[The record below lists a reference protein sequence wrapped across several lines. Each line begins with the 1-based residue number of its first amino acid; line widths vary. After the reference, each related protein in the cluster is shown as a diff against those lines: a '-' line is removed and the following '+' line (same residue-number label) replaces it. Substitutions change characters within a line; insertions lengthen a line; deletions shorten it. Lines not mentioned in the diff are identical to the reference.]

1 MSGTAQPQAGGP
13 LPQAAP
19 AGMQRIPFP
28 TESYPH
34 PSEPLSSKR
43 LLNLYVESAPADS
56 RTTTPLISSPGL
68 VPLIVV
74 GTGPIEAVND
84 QKPGLWYV
92 VSGDTA
98 WRVRSTLAGL
108 VTDYIGLVGT
118 KDGATAVPSY
128 ARMVTIA
135 VDNISVV
142 ICVPPRSYTCGHNPG
157 DVLQILGGSYPG
169 AASVTA
175 LDGYYV
181 FSSYP
186 SIDTF
191 FISQIFDPLDY
202 DALDYASADAM
213 PNNLLRVVTHR
224 SDLWLFGD
232 GGIEVWYD
240 TGAADFPFR
249 RRPGGVL
256 EFPASSYMTIGHGDG
271 SLFWLGQQNI
281 VYRTTGYQATR
292 ISTHGIE
299 AKIREIGGG
308 YTARSGY
315 CYSQDGHIFYVL
327 NFDAI
332 TLVYDCA
339 TKMWHE
345 RSSAADGNGR
355 WRAQWAVKYGDGAQF
370 ADNVTGQMYVS
381 YMPGVRDNGVPIM
394 RQAILP
400 PDWAGTRRAFCS
412 RLEVE
417 MESGGDLSP
426 GDVTLDWSDDGGR
439 TWTGGPRTMSAGAP
453 TEFRKRV
460 YTTRLGSF
468 RQRMFRLTT
477 HGHCCFYAADADIQ
491 LGAS

>member
-1 MSGTAQPQAGGP
+1 MSGAAQQ
-13 LPQAAP
+13 QAAP

-34 PSEPLSSKR
+34 PSDPLSSKR

-56 RTTTPLISSPGL
+56 RTATPLISSPGL
-68 VPLIVV
+68 LPNIVV
-74 GTGPIEAVND
+74 GTGPILAVND
-84 QKPGLWYV
+84 QYPGVWYM
-92 VSGDTA
+92 VSGGTA
-98 WRVRSTLAGL
+98 WRVRSTDAGL
-108 VTDYIGLVGT
+108 VADSLGGVGT
-118 KDGATAVPSY
+118 TSGATAIPPY

-135 VDNISVV
+135 VDNISAVF
-142 ICVPPRSYTCGHNPG
+142 CVPPNAYTCGHNAG
-157 DVLQILGGSYPG
+157 DPLNALGGTFPG
-169 AASVTA
+169 ASTVTA
-175 LDGYYV
+175 LDGYYI
-181 FSSYP
+181 FSAYP
-186 SIDTF
+186 PNGQF
-191 FISQIFDPLDY
+191 FISQIFDPLDF
-202 DALDYASADAM
+202 DALDFATADAI

-232 GGIEVWYD
+232 SGIEVWYD

-249 RRPGGVL
+249 RRPGGTL

-281 VYRTTGYQATR
+281 VYRTVGYQATR

-315 CYSQDGHIFYVL
+315 CYSQDGHIHYVL
-327 NFDAI
+327 NFDGL

-355 WRAQWAVKYGDGAQF
+355 WRAQWAVKYGDGVQF
-370 ADNVTGQMYVS
+370 ADNVSGQMWLG
-381 YMPGVRDNGVPIM
+381 YMPGTTDAGVPIM

-439 TWTGGPRTMSAGAP
+439 TWTGGPRTMHAGFG

-468 RQRMFRLTT
+468 RQRSFRITAR
-477 HGHCCFYAADADIQ
+477 GHATFYAADADIQ

>member
-1 MSGTAQPQAGGP
+1 
-13 LPQAAP
+13 
-19 AGMQRIPFP
+19 MQRIPFP

-34 PSEPLSSKR
+34 PSDPLSSKR

-56 RTTTPLISSPGL
+56 RTATPLISSPGL
-68 VPLIVV
+68 LPQIVV
-74 GTGPIEAVND
+74 GTGPILAVND
-84 QKPGLWYV
+84 QYPGVWYM
-92 VSGDTA
+92 VSGGTA
-98 WRVRSTLAGL
+98 WRVRSTDAGL
-108 VTDYIGLVGT
+108 VADSLGGVGT
-118 KDGATAVPSY
+118 TSGATAIPPY

-135 VDNISVV
+135 VDNISAVF
-142 ICVPPRSYTCGHNPG
+142 CVPPNAYTCGHNAG
-157 DVLQILGGSYPG
+157 DPLNALGGTFPG
-169 AASVTA
+169 ASTVTA
-175 LDGYYV
+175 LDGYYI
-181 FSSYP
+181 FSAYP
-186 SIDTF
+186 PNGQF
-191 FISQIFDPLDY
+191 FISQIFDPLDF
-202 DALDYASADAM
+202 DALDYATADAI

-232 GGIEVWYD
+232 SGMEIWYD

-249 RRPGGVL
+249 RRPGGTL
-256 EFPASSYMTIGHGDG
+256 EFPPSSYMTIGHGDK

-281 VYRTTGYQATR
+281 VYRTNNYDVTR

-327 NFDAI
+327 NFDGL

-355 WRAQWAVKYGDGAQF
+355 WRAQWAVKYGDGVQF
-370 ADNVTGQMYVS
+370 ADNVSGQMWLG
-381 YMPGVRDNGVPIM
+381 YMPGTTDAGVPIM

-439 TWTGGPRTMSAGAP
+439 TWTGGPRTMHAGAP

-468 RQRMFRLTT
+468 RQRSFRITAR
-477 HGHCCFYAADADIQ
+477 GHATFYAADADIQ

>member
-1 MSGTAQPQAGGP
+1 MSGTAQQ
-13 LPQAAP
+13 QAP
-19 AGMQRIPFP
+19 AGMQRLPFP

-34 PSEPLSSKR
+34 PSLPLSAKR
-43 LLNLYVESAPADS
+43 LLNLFVESAPPDS

-68 VPLIVV
+68 LPQMIV
-74 GTGPIEAVND
+74 GTGPILAVND
-84 QKPGLWYV
+84 QMPGLWYM
-92 VSGDTA
+92 VSGGTA
-98 WRVRSTLAGL
+98 WRVRFTDSGL
-108 VTDYIGLVGT
+108 IADNLGGVGT
-118 KDGATAVPSY
+118 TSGATAVPPY

-135 VDNISVV
+135 VDNISAVF
-142 ICVPPRSYTCGHNPG
+142 CVPPNAYTCGHQAG
-157 DVLQILGGSYPG
+157 DPLNALGGDFPG

-186 SIDTF
+186 SIDRF
-191 FISQIFDPLDY
+191 FISQIFDPMNF
-202 DALDYASADAM
+202 DALDYASADAL

-232 GGIEVWYD
+232 GGIEIWYD

-256 EFPASSYMTIGHGDG
+256 EFPPSSYFSIAKGDG
-271 SLFWLGQQNI
+271 SLFWLGQQDI
-281 VYRTTGYQATR
+281 VYRTVGYQATR
-292 ISTHGIE
+292 ISTHGVE

-327 NFDAI
+327 NFDGM

-355 WRAQWAVKYGDGAQF
+355 WRAQWAVKYGDGFQF
-370 ADNVTGQMYVS
+370 ADNVTGQFYVG
-381 YMPGVRDNGVPIM
+381 YAPGTTDNGVPVL

-400 PDWAGTRRAFCS
+400 PDWAGTRRAFCG

-417 MESGGDLSP
+417 MESGGSLSP

-439 TWTGGPRTMSAGAP
+439 TWTGGPRTMNAGAA

-468 RQRMFRLTT
+468 RQRHFRITT
-477 HGHCCFYAADADIQ
+477 YGHCSLYGVDADIS

>member
-1 MSGTAQPQAGGP
+1 MSGTAQAQQAT
-13 LPQAAP
+13 AP

-34 PSEPLSSKR
+34 PSDPLSSKR

-56 RTTTPLISSPGL
+56 RTAAPLISSPGL
-68 VPLIVV
+68 LPQLVV
-74 GTGPIEAVND
+74 GTGPILAVND
-84 QKPGLWYV
+84 QYPGIWYM
-92 VSGDTA
+92 VSGGTA
-98 WRVRSTLAGL
+98 WRVRSTDAGL
-108 VTDYIGLVGT
+108 VADSLGGVGT
-118 KDGATAVPSY
+118 TSGATAIPPY

-135 VDNISVV
+135 VDNISAVF
-142 ICVPPRSYTCGHNPG
+142 CVPPNAYTCGHNAG
-157 DVLQILGGSYPG
+157 DPLNALGGTFPG
-169 AASVTA
+169 ASTVTA

-181 FSSYP
+181 FSAYP
-186 SIDTF
+186 PNGQF
-191 FISQIFDPLDY
+191 FISQIFDPLDF
-202 DALDYASADAM
+202 DALDYATADAI

-232 GGIEVWYD
+232 SGIEVWYD

-249 RRPGGVL
+249 RRPGGTL

-281 VYRTTGYQATR
+281 VYRTVGYQATR

-315 CYSQDGHIFYVL
+315 CYSQDGHIHYVL
-327 NFDAI
+327 NFDGL

-355 WRAQWAVKYGDGAQF
+355 WRAQWAVKYGDGVQF
-370 ADNVTGQMYVS
+370 ADNVSGQMWLG
-381 YMPGVRDNGVPIM
+381 YMPGTTDAGVPIM

-439 TWTGGPRTMSAGAP
+439 TWTGGPRVMHAGFG

-468 RQRMFRLTT
+468 RQRSFRITAR
-477 HGHCCFYAADADIQ
+477 GHATFYAADADIQ

>member
-1 MSGTAQPQAGGP
+1 
-13 LPQAAP
+13 
-19 AGMQRIPFP
+19 MQRIPFP

-43 LLNLYVESAPADS
+43 LLNLFVESAPADS

-68 VPLIVV
+68 VPTMVI
-74 GTGPIEAVND
+74 GAGPIEAVND
-84 QKPGLWYV
+84 EKPGIWYI
-92 VSGDTA
+92 VSHDSA
-98 WRVRSTLAGL
+98 FRVRSTTGGL
-108 VTDYIGLVGT
+108 VTDFIGNVGT
-118 KDGATAVPSY
+118 KDSAGAAIPAY
-128 ARMVTIA
+128 ALMVTIA
-135 VDNISVV
+135 VDNISAV
-142 ICVPPRSYTCGHNPG
+142 ICVPPRAYTCGHAPT
-157 DVLQILGGSYPG
+157 DVLNPLGGTFPG
-169 AASVTA
+169 AASVCA

-181 FSSYP
+181 FSAYP
-186 SIDTF
+186 STDTF

-202 DALDYASADAM
+202 DALDYATADAM

-232 GGIEVWYD
+232 SGIEVWYD

-256 EFPASSYMTIGHGDG
+256 SFPAASYASIAHGDG
-271 SLFWLGQQNI
+271 SLFWIGQNGDI
-281 VYRTTGYQATR
+281 VYRTNGYQATR
-292 ISTHGIE
+292 ISTHGVE
-299 AKIREIGGG
+299 AKIRSLGGAGG
-308 YTARSGY
+308 YAARTGFTY
-315 CYSQDGHIFYVL
+315 AMDGHIFYCL
-327 NFDAI
+327 NFDST

-355 WRAQWAVKYGDGAQF
+355 WRPSWALEYGDGFQF
-370 ADNVTGQMYVS
+370 SDNLTGQLYLG
-381 YMPGVRDNGVPIM
+381 YMPGARDNGVLIM

-439 TWTGGPRTMSAGAP
+439 TWTGGPRTMSAGAA
-453 TEFRKRV
+453 TEYRKRL

-468 RQRMFRLTT
+468 RQRSFRITCK
-477 HGHCCFYAADADIQ
+477 GHATLYAADADIQ

>member
-1 MSGTAQPQAGGP
+1 MSGTAQTQ
-13 LPQAAP
+13 QAAP

-34 PSEPLSSKR
+34 PSDPLSSKR

-68 VPLIVV
+68 LPDIVV
-74 GTGPIEAVND
+74 GTGPILAVND
-84 QKPGLWYV
+84 EKPGLWYM
-92 VSGDTA
+92 VSGSTA
-98 WRVRSTLAGL
+98 WRVRRMPGGL
-108 VTDYIGLVGT
+108 VADNLGDVGT
-118 KDGATAVPSY
+118 TDGTTIPPY
-128 ARMVTIA
+128 ALMVTIA
-135 VDNISVV
+135 VDNISAVF
-142 ICVPPRSYTCGHNPG
+142 CVPPRAYTCGHGPTDPLNAIGG
-157 DVLQILGGSYPG
+157 DFPG

-175 LDGYYV
+175 LDGYYI
-181 FSSYP
+181 FAAYP
-186 SIDTF
+186 ALDSF

-202 DALDYASADAM
+202 DALDYASADAL

-232 GGIEVWYD
+232 SGIEIWYD

-256 EFPASSYMTIGHGDG
+256 EFPPSSYMTIGHGDG

-281 VYRTTGYQATR
+281 VYRTVGYQATR

-299 AKIREIGGG
+299 AKIREIGSG
-308 YTARSGY
+308 YAAHSGY
-315 CYSQDGHIFYVL
+315 CYSQDGHIHYVL
-327 NFDAI
+327 NFDSM

-339 TKMWHE
+339 TKLWHE

-355 WRAQWAVKYGDGAQF
+355 WRAQWAAKYGGEFQF
-370 ADNVTGQMYVS
+370 ADNVSGQMWLGS
-381 YMPGVRDNGVPIM
+381 MPGTTDAGVPIM

-439 TWTGGPRTMSAGAP
+439 TWTGGPRTMNAGAA

-468 RQRMFRLTT
+468 RQRSFRITCR
-477 HGHCCFYAADADIQ
+477 GHVAFYAADADIQ

>member
-1 MSGTAQPQAGGP
+1 MSGTAQAQ
-13 LPQAAP
+13 QAAP

-34 PSEPLSSKR
+34 PSDPLSSKR

-68 VPLIVV
+68 LPQIVV
-74 GTGPIEAVND
+74 GTGPILAVND
-84 QKPGLWYV
+84 QYPGIWYM
-92 VSGDTA
+92 VSGGTA
-98 WRVRSTLAGL
+98 WRVRSTATGL
-108 VTDYIGLVGT
+108 VADSLGGVGT
-118 KDGATAVPSY
+118 TSGATAIPPY

-135 VDNISVV
+135 VDNISAVF
-142 ICVPPRSYTCGHNPG
+142 CVPPNAYTCGHNAG
-157 DVLQILGGSYPG
+157 DPLNALGGTFPG
-169 AASVTA
+169 ASTVTA
-175 LDGYYV
+175 LDGYYI
-181 FSSYP
+181 FSAYP
-186 SIDTF
+186 PNGQF
-191 FISQIFDPLDY
+191 FISQIFDPLDF
-202 DALDYASADAM
+202 DALDYATADAI

-299 AKIREIGGG
+299 AKIREISGG

-327 NFDAI
+327 NFDGL

-339 TKMWHE
+339 TQKWHE

-355 WRAQWAVKYGDGAQF
+355 WRAQWAVKYGDGVQF
-370 ADNVTGQMYVS
+370 ADNLSGQMWLG
-381 YMPGVRDNGVPIM
+381 YMPGTTDAGVPIM

-439 TWTGGPRTMSAGAP
+439 TWTGGPRTMHAGFG

-468 RQRMFRLTT
+468 RQRMFRITCK
-477 HGHCCFYAADADIQ
+477 GHCALYAADADIQ